1 MSSVWSHVGVKR
13 SDRGGEAGGL
23 RDFAR
28 ELGRVAGAVAATFVG
43 LVLLSACCLWFVEDV
58 EEWWQ
63 ALVAGALALGIGA
76 LALVGIAASAG
87 AHLADAAAGW
97 AGLALRR
104 APRSF
109 SRAVGPRALADLLAF
124 AVCAAGGLLAFRAG
138 VVHGELHWS
147 IQGLLLVVAG
157 GLFGLVPL
165 APRLALLRARR
176 AGRAWKVTDEDA
188 ARDDALVAPILA
200 ACLGV
205 GLSMGVTDAV
215 AAVRA
220 RRAGPPSPTDGD
232 GR

>member
-1 MSSVWSHVGVKR
+1 MRGVKR
-13 SDRGGEAGGL
+13 SDGGGEAGGL

-28 ELGRVAGAVAATFVG
+28 ELGRVAAAVAATFVG

-63 ALVAGALALGIGA
+63 ALVAGALALA
-76 LALVGIAASAG
+76 LAGLLLWGIAASAG

-109 SRAVGPRALADLLAF
+109 SRAAGARALADLLAF
-124 AVCAAGGLLAFRAG
+124 AACAAGGLLAFRAG
-138 VVHGELHWS
+138 AVRGELHWS

-176 AGRAWKVTDEDA
+176 AGRAWKVVDGDA
-188 ARDDALVAPILA
+188 TRDDALVAPILA

-215 AAVRA
+215 AVVRA
-220 RRAGPPSPTDGD
+220 RRAGAPTPVDGG